1 VHDLNLLN
9 AMEQK
14 NKDVQSNS
22 VDIQT
27 KQSKTT
33 AKETTSPLLQ
43 LVNTE
48 NEKRNLINVFI
59 EKSLKDGVDYGSI
72 NVRGTNSKPSLF
84 KPGSEKMCS
93 LFGLTP
99 RFERDEDTWE
109 MLGKKAGLVTYK
121 CELVDAKGNVV
132 GEGRGTAITNLQSD
146 FDVNKQVKI
155 AQKRAQIDAVLR
167 VFALSERFTQDMED
181 LPKQGDSNLT
191 VTKDSK
197 VLANPLASNLQEDKK
212 LDRWNT
218 KIRYLYKLM
227 HEAKGEKDIE
237 TMKQAIL
244 NKYGLEYMNQLTENE
259 LDEVI
264 VSMEPQGKLI

>member
-1 VHDLNLLN
+1 
-9 AMEQK
+9 MEQK
-14 NKDVQSNS
+14 TKTQQSTT
-22 VDIQT
+22 T
-27 KQSKTT
+27 KEVKN
-33 AKETTSPLLQ
+33 PLVQ

-48 NEKRNLINVFI
+48 NERRNLINVFI
-59 EKSLKDGVDYGSI
+59 EKSLKDGTDYGSI
-72 NVRGTNSKPSLF
+72 NVRGVNSKPSLF

-93 LFGLTP
+93 LFGLAP

-121 CELVDAKGNVV
+121 CELVDTKGNVV

-181 LPKQGDSNLT
+181 LPKQSNSSAT

-197 VLANPLASNLQEDKK
+197 VLANPIAKNLQQDKQ
-212 LDRWNT
+212 LDRWNR

-227 HEAKGEKDIE
+227 HEQKGEKDIE

-244 NKYGLEYMNQLTENE
+244 NKYEQQYMNQLTENE

-264 VSMEPQGKLI
+264 VSMEPQEKLI